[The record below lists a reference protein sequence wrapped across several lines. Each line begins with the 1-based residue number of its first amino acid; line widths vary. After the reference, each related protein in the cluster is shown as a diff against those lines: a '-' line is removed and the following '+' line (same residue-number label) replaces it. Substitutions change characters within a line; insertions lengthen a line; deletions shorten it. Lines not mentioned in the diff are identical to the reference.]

1 MQAPERIETSRL
13 VLRKPT
19 LADAEAVFERYASD
33 PLVTRFMSW
42 RRHRSIDDTL
52 AFLNF
57 SNTEW
62 ARWPAGP
69 YLIESAKGLIG
80 STGLGF
86 ENPALAETGYVFAV
100 DAWGRGYATEALN
113 AMVTI
118 AQGLKVQLHAHCH
131 PENVRSANVL
141 RKCGFT
147 QDGAPRLSMHFPNL
161 NAGETV
167 DCPHYIRAV
176 D

>member
-19 LADAEAVFERYASD
+19 LADAEAVFSRYASD
-33 PLVTRFMSW
+33 PQVTRFMSW

-57 SNTEW
+57 SNVEW
-62 ARWPAGP
+62 EKWPAGP
-69 YLIESAKGLIG
+69 YLIESTEGLLG
-80 STGLGF
+80 STGLSF
-86 ENPALAETGYVFAV
+86 ENLALAETGYVLAV

-113 AMVTI
+113 AVVSI
-118 AQGLKVQLHAHCH
+118 AQRLRVQLHAHCH
-131 PENVRSANVL
+131 PENVPSANVL
-141 RKCGFT
+141 RKCGFI
-147 QDGAPRLSMHFPNL
+147 QDRAPRLSMSFPNL
-161 NAGETV
+161 NSGETL
-167 DCPHYIRAV
+167 DCPHYIRTA